1 VADGMSVGVPTLAES
16 FSRTVRGRGTAWWEL
31 ARDPNVTAGWFLV
44 ICPSV

>member
-1 VADGMSVGVPTLAES
+1 
-16 FSRTVRGRGTAWWEL
+16 VRRGTAWWEL